1 MSEKPFLSS
10 EEVNIRRAPKYLN
23 FSLSGFVLGILIA
36 LFLGLTAPDVAGLL
50 VVFGGIF
57 GGGIGIVLA
66 LVLDLVYRRR
76 GKKVQATKI
85 TE

>member
-1 MSEKPFLSS
+1 M
-10 EEVNIRRAPKYLN
+10 NIRRAPKYLN